1 MSISRFSIAAVAILA
16 GWVLVG
22 TPSGR
27 GAPAVSPSF
36 NRDIRPIL
44 TENCFEC
51 HGPDNGARKG
61 GLRLDQREAAL
72 KGGKSEVPAIV
83 PGNPAKSELVRRIS
97 TRDLDDAM
105 PPAKSGKKLSPSQ
118 IATLRA
124 WIAQGARWEG
134 HWAFEKPMLAA
145 VPKSSESVISR
156 SVISNRSG
164 ARSRFTNTGLL
175 NTHSLI
181 TSHPIDA
188 FVRAR
193 LKAAKLKP
201 SPEAD
206 RHTLIRRLSLDLLG
220 LPPSP
225 DEVETFVKDTTPGA
239 YERLVDRLLASSHF
253 GERWGRHWLDLARYA
268 DSDGYEKDGPRP
280 HAWLYRDWVID
291 AVNRDLPFDQFT
303 IEQLAGDLLP
313 DATDAQ
319 RVATG
324 FHRQTLI
331 NKEGGVDQEEFR
343 CKATVDRAHT
353 TGAVWLGLTVGCAE
367 CHTHKFDPITQREFY
382 QLYAFFNNA
391 SDRDL
396 PLPTEAELAA
406 HTTATNKWQARLDE
420 LTAKLAALSP
430 EAAKDASSDGD
441 PSSEE
446 EMDKSSGAQSA
457 QVSATNNVSKLKAE
471 LAKHRKAR
479 PVFKPT
485 AAPVLGAEPRETFI
499 HVRGDFLQK
508 GERVQ
513 PGALAALHP
522 FKARGENADRL
533 DLARWLVS
541 PENSLTARVTVNHV
555 WRHLFGRGLVA
566 TENDF
571 GTRGEPPS
579 HPELLDWLAVKFSSP
594 SHGGSG
600 EEAQSSQSAIRNPQS
615 AMDQSLLT
623 STATGLGWSRKAL
636 IRLIVTSATY
646 RQSSAWRAE
655 VADRDPLNTLLA
667 RQGRYR
673 AEAEVVRDIALATSG
688 LLNRKIGGPSFKPPL
703 PEDLAKLSYANGLKW
718 DAASGEE
725 RLRRG
730 LYIHFQRTV
739 PFPML
744 MAFDAPESN
753 TTCTRRERSNSPIQ
767 ALTLLNNEVFVE
779 CAQAL
784 GRRIAAQ
791 SKETDERL
799 RHGFQ
804 LATGRPPGKEELARL
819 RAFWTGLQERFKTD
833 DAATCTACARVLLNL
848 DETITRE

>member
-1 MSISRFSIAAVAILA
+1 MSIARFRFVLISLA
-16 GWVLVG
+16 GWVLAG
-22 TPSGR
+22 GQLLC
-27 GAPAVSPSF
+27 GAPALAPLSF
-36 NRDIRPIL
+36 NRDVRPIL
-44 TENCFEC
+44 AETCFEC
-51 HGPDNGARKG
+51 HGPDNGARKA
-61 GLRLDQREAAL
+61 GLRLDLRESAL

-97 TRDLDDAM
+97 TRDIDDAM
-105 PPAKSGKKLSPSQ
+105 PPAKSGKKLSQSQ
-118 IATLRA
+118 VATLRT
-124 WIAQGARWEG
+124 WIQQGAKWEG
-134 HWAFEKPMLAA
+134 HWAFEKPVLPA
-145 VPKSSESVISR
+145 VPQVRGAKSEA
-156 SVISNRSG
+156 G
-164 ARSRFTNTGLL
+164 
-175 NTHSLI
+175 
-181 TSHPIDA
+181 HPIDA

-193 LKAAKLKP
+193 LKVVKLKP

-206 RHTLIRRLSLDLLG
+206 RHTLIRRLSLDLIG

-225 DEVETFVKDTTPGA
+225 EEIDAFVSDARPDA
-239 YERLVDRLLASSHF
+239 YERLVDRLLASPHF

-303 IEQLAGDLLP
+303 LEQLAGDLLP
-313 DATDAQ
+313 GATEAQ

-343 CKATVDRAHT
+343 CKATVDRTHT

-382 QLYAFFNNA
+382 QFYAFFNDA
-391 SDRDL
+391 SDRDF
-396 PLPTEAELAA
+396 PLPTKAELAA
-406 HTTATNKWQARLDE
+406 HAAATNKWQARLDE
-420 LTAKLAALSP
+420 LTAQLAALSP
-430 EAAKDASSDGD
+430 EAAKDAQSDSD
-441 PSSEE
+441 
-446 EMDKSSGAQSA
+446 SSGEGEADKPPGEQNGQA
-457 QVSATNNVSKLKAE
+457 SATNNVTKLKAE
-471 LAKHRKAR
+471 LAKQRKAK

-485 AAPVLGAEPRETFI
+485 AALVLGAEARETFI

-508 GERVQ
+508 GEGVQ
-513 PGALAALHP
+513 PGTFAALHP
-522 FKARGENADRL
+522 FKARGDKADRL

-541 PENSLTARVTVNHV
+541 PENPLTARVAVNHI

-579 HPELLDWLAVKFSSP
+579 HPELLDWLAVKFCSP
-594 SHGGSG
+594 AGSNRRQ
-600 EEAQSSQSAIRNPQS
+600 ETPINAEF
-615 AMDQSLLT
+615 DQSQLT
-623 STATGLGWSRKAL
+623 SAATGLGWSRKAL

-655 VADRDPLNTLLA
+655 VAERDPLNTLLA

-673 AEAEVVRDIALATSG
+673 VEAEVVRDVALATSG
-688 LLNRKIGGPSFKPPL
+688 LLNRRIGGPSFKPPL
-703 PEDLAKLSYANGLKW
+703 PDDLAKLNYANGLKW
-718 DAASGEE
+718 DAASGED

-753 TTCTRRERSNSPIQ
+753 TTCTRRERSNSPLQ

-784 GRRIAAQ
+784 GHRIAAQ
-791 SKETDERL
+791 AKEPDARL
-799 RHGFQ
+799 RYGFR
-804 LATGRPPGKEELARL
+804 LATGRPPGQEELARL
-819 RAFWTGLQERFKTD
+819 RAFWTGLGERFKSD
-833 DAATCTACARVLLNL
+833 DAATCTAYARVLLNL